1 MERRNMKVALCGGT
15 GQAGS
20 RILTELL
27 DRGHSVTAVL
37 RDPAKLVS
45 PELLTVVEGDVN
57 DEASIVAACEGADA
71 LVSAYGPGPEH
82 PEMLVTAMKHLLA
95 AAKASGVKRFVY
107 VGGAGALEV
116 APGVTL
122 IASGHLPAE
131 WLAIAQA
138 HADALELARKSDVNW
153 TSVAPSAYFEAGERT
168 GKFRL
173 ARDALIT
180 DEKQQSRISFEDLAV
195 ALVNELE
202 SPQYERQ
209 RFTVGY

>member
-1 MERRNMKVALCGGT
+1 MKIVLYGAT

-20 RILTELL
+20 RILNELL
-27 DRGHSVTAVL
+27 ERGHEVKAVVREL
-37 RDPAKLVS
+37 GKLAARNG
-45 PELLTVVEGDVN
+45 LTVVEGDVRN
-57 DEASIVAACEGADA
+57 VDSIVAASMGADA
-71 LVSAYGPGPEH
+71 LVSAYGPGPER
-82 PEMLVTAMKHLLA
+82 PELLVPATESLLA
-95 AAKASGVKRFVY
+95 GAKASGVPRFLW

-131 WLAIAQA
+131 WMGIAVA

-153 TSVAPSAYFEAGERT
+153 TCLAPSAFFEAGERT

-173 ARDALIT
+173 AKDSLIS
-180 DEKQQSRISFEDLAV
+180 DEHHNSRISFEDYAI
-195 ALVNELE
+195 ALVDELE
-202 SPQYERQ
+202 NPHYEGQ